1 MLQRCYP
8 PHCRGIAK
16 IIQAHVHPVCSLTWS
31 RTGRKLV
38 SASTDN
44 NVSLWDL
51 LTGDCDQRFRFPSPV
66 LKVQFHPRN
75 ENILLVVPMKHAPVV
90 VNVAT
95 GTHKYIGSR
104 FIHEL

>member
-1 MLQRCYP
+1 M
-8 PHCRGIAK
+8 
-16 IIQAHVHPVCSLTWS
+16 HPVCSLTWS

-95 GTHKYIGSR
+95 GTHRHARKAETAIS
-104 FIHEL
+104 FFN